1 MTTSFRQ
8 KAAPK
13 GASIEVDAAS
23 DAIKEADAAPIAD
36 KGFSKAAAAAAA
48 RAAARKAKAVAETP
62 VSDIIE
68 PAKAASSAA
77 DKEAKFAAAAKT
89 MEAEYA
95 TEKDLRTK
103 AKELSTSA
111 VKELNTST
119 AIRHIHNRTMASNAS
134 DVETE
139 LKVGAASDEATTS
152 AAKVSFPS
160 S

>member
-13 GASIEVDAAS
+13 GSSIEVDAAS

-48 RAAARKAKAVAETP
+48 RATARKAKAVAETP

-95 TEKDLRTK
+95 SEKDLRTK
-103 AKELSTSA
+103 TKELSTSA
-111 VKELNTST
+111 VSHPNPNPN
-119 AIRHIHNRTMASNAS
+119 HNRTLASNTS
-134 DVETE
+134 DVETD
-139 LKVGAASDEATTS
+139 LKVGAATDEASTS
-152 AAKVSFPS
+152 AAKVSSPS